1 MTGSEIVQIISLVL
15 TAVVSIVTLLVRARI
30 IGLEGEVKKLNETL
44 VLANQMIIDQGLTIS
59 QLSQHLAMATPTKQ
73 RQDKPE
79 TWKGNPP
86 YNQQK

>member
-15 TAVVSIVTLLVRARI
+15 TTIVSIVGLLVRARI

-44 VLANQMIIDQGLTIS
+44 TIANQMIIDQGLTIT
-59 QLSQHLAMATPTKQ
+59 QLSQHLAMVAPDDK
-73 RQDKPE
+73 RKDKPL
-79 TWKGNPP
+79 TWQGNTP